1 MNKPGWLKH
10 SIAKADGYY
19 TIRGEKL
26 KSIKLTK
33 QQITEWNGGAQA
45 EPAPEPTPEPVVEE
59 APVEEVAAEE
69 VAAEESVVE
78 EKPAKKTYSRKK
90 KK

>member
-1 MNKPGWLKH
+1 MNKPSWLKH

-19 TIRGEKL
+19 TVRGEKL

-33 QQITEWNGGAQA
+33 QQITEWNGVQA

-59 APVEEVAAEE
+59 APVEEVAAEDT
-69 VAAEESVVE
+69 VVE
-78 EKPAKKTYSRKK
+78 EAPAKKTYSRRKK
-90 KK
+90 K

>member
-19 TIRGEKL
+19 TVRGEKL
-26 KSIKLTK
+26 KSVKLTK

-45 EPAPEPTPEPVVEE
+45 DPAPAPEPVVEE

-69 VAAEESVVE
+69 VAAEDTVVE
-78 EKPAKKTYSRKK
+78 EAPAKKKYSRKK

>member
-19 TIRGEKL
+19 TVRGEKL

-45 EPAPEPTPEPVVEE
+45 DPAPAPEPVVEE
-59 APVEEVAAEE
+59 APVEEVVAEE
-69 VAAEESVVE
+69 PVVE
-78 EKPAKKTYSRKK
+78 EKPAKKTIFRKK

>member
-19 TIRGEKL
+19 TVRGEKL

-45 EPAPEPTPEPVVEE
+45 EPAPEPTLEPVVEE

-69 VAAEESVVE
+69 PVVE